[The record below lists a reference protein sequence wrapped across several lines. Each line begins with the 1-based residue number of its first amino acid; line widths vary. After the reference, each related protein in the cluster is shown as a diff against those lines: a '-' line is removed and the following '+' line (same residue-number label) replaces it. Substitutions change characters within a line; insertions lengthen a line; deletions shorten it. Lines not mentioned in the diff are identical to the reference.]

1 MAKKTRKAQPRIR
14 RERGVNAVMV
24 EQRLLAS
31 SFPRLQMVLI
41 LSLAALG
48 TFFSSASLVALDLR
62 SMGIRYALAVLGG
75 YGFFLSLVRV
85 WIAYQTR
92 NWRFGREPRA
102 EDHGKEHDRAKREQ
116 GASSLNIDIPDLS
129 ALADLGVSA
138 EGFSG
143 AGGAFGGAGASGDF
157 GLAEVSSAAS
167 SSSSSSSAAD
177 AVSGLGNA
185 DEGLPILIAIIAVL
199 GGLIALGFV
208 VYSSPMLFAEVLLDV
223 AVAGALYKR
232 NKRHQRGHWAAG
244 VLRRTYKPVLVLA
257 LFASVFGFATQSL
270 APTEKTL
277 GAVLKAHDAKS
288 KAHGQ

>member
-1 MAKKTRKAQPRIR
+1 MAKRKRKARQR
-14 RERGVNAVMV
+14 RERGLNASMV

-31 SFPRLQMVLI
+31 SFPRLQMVLL
-41 LSLAALG
+41 LSLSALG
-48 TFFSSASLVALDLR
+48 TFFSSASLLALDLR

-75 YGFFLSLVRV
+75 YALFLSLVRV

-92 NWRFGREPRA
+92 NWRFGREPRQ
-102 EDHGKEHDRAKREQ
+102 EQTRAKGEQ
-116 GASSLNIDIPDLS
+116 RPSDSSVDIPDLS
-129 ALADLGVSA
+129 ALADLGGSA
-138 EGFSG
+138 EGGFSG

-157 GLAEVSSAAS
+157 GFAEASSAAS
-167 SSSSSSSAAD
+167 ASTESSAGSVLD
-177 AVSGLGNA
+177 GVGSA
-185 DEGLPILIAIIAVL
+185 DEGLPIVIAIIALL

-232 NKRHQRGHWAAG
+232 NKRHERGHWAAG

-257 LFASVFGFATQSL
+257 VFAAIFGFAVQSS

-277 GAVLKAHDAKS
+277 GAVLKAHDAQT
-288 KAHGQ
+288 KAHGE